1 MTVFSDAFDQLPAYL
16 DLSEGNVVPEEAT
29 EAHFKTAIKDLKED
43 QGLIDSYDY
52 QGVITYLDA
61 GVLLNEWRDRVQMYQ
76 VYIRPDVLA
85 ATVALTLHTAF
96 EEMAGRLNYSGNAF
110 QTELEGIVT
119 EVNERK
125 AGVR

>member
-1 MTVFSDAFDQLPAYL
+1 MTVFSDAFDQLPVHL

-29 EAHFKTAIKDLKED
+29 EAHFKTAIKDLKDD
-43 QGLIDSYDY
+43 QGLIDSYEY

-61 GVLLNEWRDRVQMYQ
+61 GVLLNEWTDRVWMYQ
-76 VYIRPDVLA
+76 AYIRPDVLA

-96 EEMAGRLNYSGNAF
+96 EALAGSLKYSGNAF
-110 QTELEGIVT
+110 QTELEGIVA

-125 AGVR
+125 SGVR